1 MIWKNLKENVWIS
14 GAYEIM
20 FREPRKTYN
29 LFYKPN
35 KAFSKV
41 SILDF
46 ATLED
51 AQEVAKLI
59 NVKRQKLVKGVQ
71 V

>member
-20 FREPRKTYN
+20 FRKPRKTYN
-29 LFYKPN
+29 LFYKPL
-35 KAFSKV
+35 KAFPKV

-46 ATLED
+46 AELED
-51 AQEVAKLI
+51 AQEVAELI

-71 V
+71 I